1 MHALHKLYAIQNQI
15 RLTKRS
21 EKLAKRLMTR
31 KIAKNFLIFVI
42 ISYRVKTLLT
52 NVTFL
57 RFA

>member
-21 EKLAKRLMTR
+21 EKLAKRTMTR
-31 KIAKNFLIFVI
+31 KIAKNFLIFVV

>member
-21 EKLAKRLMTR
+21 EKLAKRMMTR

-42 ISYRVKTLLT
+42 ISYRVKILLT